1 MPQTITIDPITRIE
15 GHLSVKVETTN
26 GVVTAA
32 YAAGE
37 SFRGFEAILKGR
49 HPLDAQ
55 QVTQRIC
62 GVCPVEHA
70 ISSVLAQDQAY
81 GVTPPTQGLLIRNLA
96 QAANFIQSHIVH
108 FYTLSAI
115 DFIDITAVLQ
125 YQGRDAALNYLKAWV
140 QSEITS
146 NNYYPAAPFLPR
158 FDGDYLADLDLNL
171 GAIRNYL
178 RALEIRSEAS
188 KFCAMFAGKLPHVAS
203 LVPGGATPRLNA
215 RQIQDAL
222 VLIRKI
228 RDFIDTAY
236 VPDVVAVAGGFPQYF
251 TYGRGPANYLSYG
264 VFNENGDGTS
274 KLFPSGV
281 MLNGTLSNLDQSQI
295 REYLGRSWFSS
306 ASGLH
311 PYQGDTTPD
320 TSKPDAYSWLKA
332 PRYGTNVMQVG
343 PLARVMVSYL
353 RGTNSAINSLVPW
366 LLTQT
371 GRAVADL
378 NSVMGRHATRALE
391 CKIIADRCE
400 EWVNALVPGATAFTT
415 FTIPSSAAGM
425 GLTEAARGALGHWMQ
440 LTGGLVSRYQCVVP
454 TTWNASPRDELG
466 QAGAMEQSLVG
477 TPIASET
484 SPIEAVR
491 VVRSF
496 DPCLSCAVH

>member
-1 MPQTITIDPITRIE
+1 MPPTITIDPITRIE

-81 GVTPPTQGLLIRNLA
+81 GVTPPNQGLLVRNLA
-96 QAANFIQSHIVH
+96 QAANFLQSHIVH

-125 YQGRDAALNYLKAWV
+125 YQGSDAALNYLKAWV
-140 QSEITS
+140 QSEIGS

-228 RDFIDTAY
+228 RDFIEAEADA
-236 VPDVVAVAGGFPQYF
+236 PMSDFQY
-251 TYGRGPANYLSYG
+251 
-264 VFNENGDGTS
+264 
-274 KLFPSGV
+274 
-281 MLNGTLSNLDQSQI
+281 QI
-295 REYLGRSWFSS
+295 
-306 ASGLH
+306 
-311 PYQGDTTPD
+311 
-320 TSKPDAYSWLKA
+320 
-332 PRYGTNVMQVG
+332 
-343 PLARVMVSYL
+343 
-353 RGTNSAINSLVPW
+353 
-366 LLTQT
+366 
-371 GRAVADL
+371 
-378 NSVMGRHATRALE
+378 
-391 CKIIADRCE
+391 
-400 EWVNALVPGATAFTT
+400 
-415 FTIPSSAAGM
+415 
-425 GLTEAARGALGHWMQ
+425 
-440 LTGGLVSRYQCVVP
+440 
-454 TTWNASPRDELG
+454 
-466 QAGAMEQSLVG
+466 EQ
-477 TPIASET
+477 
-484 SPIEAVR
+484 
-491 VVRSF
+491 F
-496 DPCLSCAVH
+496 D